1 MLLSCLQ
8 PLSDKTV
15 TLNCL
20 QPLNDLLAPMDL
32 PPAPFSRLLLIV
44 LSMTG
49 LCPGA
54 EIPTVA
60 VVPVKKGEI
69 YREVSFDAELRPY
82 KEIELHA
89 RATGYLDKMLVDAG
103 DAVKEGQLIAALDVP
118 ELKFDLQNAEAAERR
133 AKADME
139 KATAAYQEARLGI
152 TRLEAA
158 DKAQPNLI
166 AKQDIDSAR
175 LRDQSAKAALDS
187 AKEEQNVAAANKKRF
202 QTLLDYT
209 HISAPFAGVITR
221 RYSDPGSLIQAGT
234 SSGSLPLVRLSQV
247 DLLRVAFPVSVS
259 YVAGVKVGDE
269 AEIRIPSLGKTFTA
283 KISRVSQKVETST
296 RTMEA
301 QIDLSNADNAL
312 IAGVYATVVL
322 KIDHRN
328 DALVLPIEAVTRD
341 KSTASVYLIKDNK
354 IEARNIIVGTES
366 PTHLEVREGLAA
378 GDLVM
383 VGSRAQFSH
392 GQSVQ
397 PKQVELP
404 TLDKK

>member
-1 MLLSCLQ
+1 MSLPESIRRYHPLLN
-8 PLSDKTV
+8 V
-15 TLNCL
+15 WTL
-20 QPLNDLLAPMDL
+20 PVLALGFAVINYAATAAD
-32 PPAPFSRLLLIV
+32 A
-44 LSMTG
+44 
-49 LCPGA
+49 
-54 EIPTVA
+54 PTVA

-69 YREVSFDAELRPY
+69 YREVAFDAELRPY

-103 DAVKEGQLIAALDVP
+103 DEVKEGQPIAALDVP
-118 ELKFDLQNAEAAERR
+118 ELKFDLQNAEATERR

-139 KATAAYQEARLGI
+139 KATAAYEEAHLAI
-152 TRLEAA
+152 TRLESA

-175 LRDQSAKAALDS
+175 LRDQSAKAALNS
-187 AKEEQNVAAANKKRF
+187 AKEEQNVAAATKSRF
-202 QTLLDYT
+202 QTMLDYT
-209 HISAPFAGVITR
+209 RISAPFAGVITR

-259 YVAGVKVGDE
+259 YVASVKVGDE
-269 AEIRIPSLGKTFTA
+269 AEIRIPSLGKKFTA
-283 KISRVSQKVETST
+283 KISRVSQKMETST

-301 QIDLSNADNAL
+301 QIDLPNPDRSL

-322 KIDHRN
+322 KIDRRN
-328 DALVLPIEAVTRD
+328 DALVLPIEAVARD
-341 KSTASVYLIKDNK
+341 KSTSSVYLITQDNK
-354 IEARNIIVGTES
+354 IEAKNITVGTES
-366 PTHLEVREGLAA
+366 PTHLEVIKGLAE

>member
-1 MLLSCLQ
+1 MLSPPSPSCLCF
-8 PLSDKTV
+8 LS
-15 TLNCL
+15 
-20 QPLNDLLAPMDL
+20 LLA
-32 PPAPFSRLLLIV
+32 AFAV
-44 LSMTG
+44 
-49 LCPGA
+49 A
-54 EIPTVA
+54 ELQAADTPTVA
-60 VVPVKKGEI
+60 VVPVTKGEI

-103 DAVKEGQLIAALDVP
+103 DVVKEGQLIAALDVP
-118 ELKFDLQNAEAAERR
+118 ELQFDLQNAEATERR

-139 KATAAYQEARLGI
+139 KFTAAYEEAHLAL
-152 TRLEAA
+152 TRLESA

-175 LRDQSAKAALDS
+175 LRDQSARAALNS
-187 AKEEQNVAAANKKRF
+187 AKEEQNVAAASTKRF
-202 QTLLDYT
+202 QTMLDYT
-209 HISAPFAGVITR
+209 KISAPFAGVITR

-234 SSGSLPLVRLSQV
+234 SSGTAPLVRLSQV

-269 AEIRIPSLGKTFTA
+269 AEIRIPSLTKKFAA
-283 KISRVSQKVETST
+283 KITRVSQKVETAT

-301 QIDLSNADNAL
+301 QIDLPNADNSL

-322 KIDHRN
+322 KIDRRN
-328 DALVLPIEAVTRD
+328 DALVLPIESVARD
-341 KSTASVYLIKDNK
+341 KGTASVYLITKENK
-354 IEARNIIVGTES
+354 IEAKNITVGTES
-366 PTHLEVREGLAA
+366 PTHLEIKEGLAE

-383 VGSRAQFSH
+383 VGSRAQYSH

-397 PKQVELP
+397 PKKVELP
-404 TLDKK
+404 KMDK

>member
-1 MLLSCLQ
+1 
-8 PLSDKTV
+8 
-15 TLNCL
+15 
-20 QPLNDLLAPMDL
+20 
-32 PPAPFSRLLLIV
+32 
-44 LSMTG
+44 MTG

-209 HISAPFAGVITR
+209 RISAPFAGVITR
-221 RYSDPGSLIQAGT
+221 RYSDPGALIQAGT

-378 GDLVM
+378 GDFVM

>member
-1 MLLSCLQ
+1 
-8 PLSDKTV
+8 
-15 TLNCL
+15 
-20 QPLNDLLAPMDL
+20 MDL

-54 EIPTVA
+54 EIPVVA

-103 DAVKEGQLIAALDVP
+103 DTVKEGQLIAALDVP

-209 HISAPFAGVITR
+209 RISAPFAGVITR
-221 RYSDPGSLIQAGT
+221 RYSDPGALIQAGT

-378 GDLVM
+378 GDFVM